1 MRAIRAADFYT
12 PGIIG
17 IKGVGKGSILWRK
30 LIILTDGVVIVIH
43 REGILLC
50 YRNSNRILTGRIATG
65 CLGNVNQK
73 TTSIFGRYNILG
85 IVCTSFI
92 SAKRYITIECSCT
105 VCIGIKCLRGKVQ
118 RILDA
123 NVI

>member
-12 PGIIG
+12 PGIIV
-17 IKGVGKGSILWRK
+17 IKGVGKDSILWRK
-30 LIILTDGVVIVIH
+30 LIFLTDGVVIVIH

-50 YRNSNRILTGRIATG
+50 YRNSNHILTGRIATG

-85 IVCTSFI
+85 IVCISFI

-105 VCIGIKCLRGKVQ
+105 VCRCF
-118 RILDA
+118 
-123 NVI
+123 